1 MIRRYIRRFF
11 IVSLISLWS
20 FFVFSYTTLV
30 ALDTAV
36 TLVSSTEDVHT
47 SHGLPFEVDITLDTP
62 HAVAGFQLR
71 LLYDANLFELISLD
85 FDQRQFP
92 GLIYNIETPG
102 VISVA
107 FSQTNHTITGF
118 NSLFQLSFMVKSFIP
133 YGQYDVISLDQTFT
147 NEIVMMGSNSQ
158 ITAIPAV
165 SYVFMSVNVSMFGDL
180 NMDGKV
186 TIQDA
191 LMIQLHLAGKALLSN
206 GLIKLADINRDG
218 QITLMDVAILQLY
231 IVGKIDVIGPD
242 VTGDIPLAFFE
253 KANGV
258 YDFTELNYT
267 EIAKILAAAEN
278 YLLDNVYA
286 GVPLF
291 TPASRM
297 MFSSRVELFS
307 PSYNGVMGF
316 GIPFSKL
323 NADDSNVVMS
333 GTTYGNANEFTL
345 RTAYASDP
353 ETLNSWTNDNSY
365 TDEFIEQF
373 NGTLYDYFFDD
384 TKTGFKIQ
392 PSLAESD
399 PIPVNP
405 TVINGQTYAKVWQIP
420 VKNNLIW
427 TYHPNTVLSGLSS
440 GHEVLNA
447 EDFLWTYRYALQQQ
461 WFRART
467 GGSDFVSNHVKGAA
481 EFLAGSIGINDV
493 GLSLASGKQ
502 NTLEIEYTQDKSLFD
517 VKYQFAS
524 PTLSPVNQQLLQ
536 KLTPQVYATSPETT
550 PASGVY
556 YLDSWTFGETLSYK
570 KNPNH
575 PLKEMYHY
583 TGIQYKYMAGVEVI
597 FQALLDGK
605 IDVSSV
611 PVGRTLEYASDSR
624 VKTIP
629 SNTTYRLVING
640 FGTEERRDA
649 YIEAH
654 PDVPINPNFIPEP
667 ILMYKEMRQAL
678 YYGFDRYEAAINQA
692 KIYLPTYTLF
702 SSNYFI
708 DVVHG
713 ISIRT
718 LPAGADILTKY
729 GYDQYGFVPD
739 IAESLFEQAVNKAI
753 SEGYYEPGNASNYT
767 VIELDLTYSSNG
779 NQAVQTM
786 IQQLKSQYENRLV
799 DRNNYVRLQINL
811 IDVAFPSSY
820 YDFMQKANTDLGIGA
835 LSGSVPNPEQGFLSY
850 FTDDNRSGF
859 TLDFGIDT
867 TTANIPLA
875 YRNASGQMV
884 YELWS
889 YNAIVS
895 ALSGKV
901 YVKDGM
907 EQTIWSSPENLITAD
922 LSVHNLVLDTVT
934 EDTLGI
940 ATLLIGDLNTLAIE
954 LKVDSIDSY
963 VVTTA
968 SGQDFLYILKKT
980 ASSYQLYHKMSLLKT
995 AREAILI
1002 DNDTYN
1008 LTSVSEQPLTL
1019 QEINAIPY
1027 IFTTYDEGFSSMDD
1041 IWSEAKVPSGIT
1053 AYVYSTRFNNAPM
1066 DAYVVIKIGDYYIGW
1081 YWL

>member
-36 TLVSSTEDVHT
+36 TLVSSTENVHT
-47 SHGLPFEVDITLDTP
+47 SHGLPFEIDVTLDTP
-62 HAVAGFQLR
+62 RPVAGFQMR
-71 LLYDANLFELISLD
+71 LLYDANLFELINLD

-107 FSQTNHTITGF
+107 FSQTVHTITGF

-165 SYVFMSVNVSMFGDL
+165 SYVFNDVHVGVFGDL

-191 LMIQLHLAGKALLSN
+191 LMIQLHLAGKTLLLDT
-206 GLIKLADINRDG
+206 LIELADINRDG
-218 QITLMDVAILQLY
+218 QISLMDVAILQLY
-231 IVGKIDVIGPD
+231 IVGKIDVIGPNM
-242 VTGDIPLAFFE
+242 TGDIPIEFFQ
-253 KANGV
+253 KANGI
-258 YDFTELNYT
+258 YDFSELNYT
-267 EIAKILAAAEN
+267 EIAKIYAAAEN
-278 YLLDNVYA
+278 YLLENVYA

-291 TPASRM
+291 TGATRT

-307 PSYNGVMGF
+307 PSYNGVLGF
-316 GIPFSKL
+316 GLPFSKL
-323 NADDSNVVMS
+323 NADDSNVIMS
-333 GTTYGNANEFTL
+333 GNTYGNANEFTL
-345 RTAYASDP
+345 RIAYAQDP
-353 ETLNSWTNDNSY
+353 ETLNSWTNDISSI
-365 TDEFIEQF
+365 DQLIEQF

-384 TKTGFKIQ
+384 TKTGFNIQ

-420 VKNNLIW
+420 VKNNLTW
-427 TYHPNTVLSGLSS
+427 KYHPNTDLSGLTS

-467 GGSDFVSNHVKGAA
+467 GGSDFVTNQIKGAA

-493 GLSLASGKQ
+493 GLRLASGKQ

-536 KLTPQVYATSPETT
+536 KLTPQVYASSPETT
-550 PASGVY
+550 PSSGVY
-556 YLDSWTFGETLSYK
+556 YLDSWIIGETLSYK

-583 TGIQYKYMAGVEVI
+583 TGIQYKYMTGVELI

-605 IDVSSV
+605 IDVSSI

-629 SNTTYRLVING
+629 SATIYRLVING
-640 FGTEERRDA
+640 FGTEQRRDE
-649 YIEAH
+649 YIESH

-678 YYGFDRYEAAINQA
+678 YYGFDRYDAAVNQA
-692 KIYLPTYTLF
+692 KIYLPAYTLL
-702 SSNYFI
+702 SSTYLI
-708 DVVHG
+708 DIAHG

-718 LPAGADILTKY
+718 LPAGADILIKY
-729 GYDQYGFVPD
+729 GYDNDGFVPNK
-739 IAESLFEQAVNKAI
+739 AVSLFEQAVNQAI
-753 SEGYYEPGNASNYT
+753 AEGYYEPGNASDYT

-779 NQAVQTM
+779 IQALQTM
-786 IQQLKSQYENRLV
+786 AQQLKLQYESRLV
-799 DRNNYVRLQINL
+799 DHNNHVRLQINL
-811 IDVAFPSSY
+811 LDVAFPSSY
-820 YDFMQKANTDLGIGA
+820 YDYMQKANTDLGIAGI
-835 LSGSVPNPEQGFLSY
+835 SGTIPRPEQGFLSY
-850 FTDDNRSGF
+850 YTDDNRSGF
-859 TLDFGIDT
+859 TLDYGIDT

-895 ALSGKV
+895 ALNGKV
-901 YVKDGM
+901 FVKDGI
-907 EQTIWSSPENLITAD
+907 EQTIWSSPENLITAQ
-922 LSVHNLVLDTVT
+922 LSLNDDVLATMT

-940 ATLLIGDLNTLAIE
+940 ATLLIGDLNALAIE
-954 LKVDSIDSY
+954 LNVDSIESY

-968 SGQDFLYILKKT
+968 SGQDLLYILKQT
-980 ASSYQLYHKMSLLKT
+980 PSGYRLYHKISLVKT
-995 AREAILI
+995 AREAII
-1002 DNDTYN
+1002 VDNGFYN

-1027 IFTTYDEGFSSMDD
+1027 IFTTYDGGFTSMNE
-1041 IWSEAKVPSGIT
+1041 IWTEAKVPAGMT
-1053 AYVYSTRFNNAPM
+1053 AFVYSTKFNNAPM
-1066 DAYVVIKIGDYYIGW
+1066 DAYVVLKIGDYYIGW

>member
-1 MIRRYIRRFF
+1 MLRRYIRRFF

-20 FFVFSYTTLV
+20 IFIFGYTSLV
-30 ALDTAV
+30 ALDTPV
-36 TLVSSTEDVHT
+36 TLVSSTDDIYT
-47 SHGLPFEVDITLDTP
+47 SHGLPFEVDVTIDTP
-62 HAVAGFQLR
+62 HVVAGYQMR
-71 LLYDANLFELISLD
+71 LLYDANLFDLD
-85 FDQRQFP
+85 VFSFDDDQFQ
-92 GLIYNIETPG
+92 GLNFNIETPG
-102 VISVA
+102 IISVA
-107 FSQTNHTITGF
+107 FSQTTRTFTGL
-118 NSLFQLSFMVKSFIP
+118 NILFKLSFKVKSFIP
-133 YGQYDVISLDQTFT
+133 YGHYVVLSVDQTFT
-147 NEIVMMGSNSQ
+147 NEFVTLGPGSQ
-158 ITAIPAV
+158 ISTIPHV
-165 SYVFMSVNVSMFGDL
+165 SYVFNDVHVGVFGDL

-242 VTGDIPLAFFE
+242 MTGDIPLAFFE

-323 NADDSNVVMS
+323 TADDSNVVMS

-427 TYHPNTVLSGLSS
+427 TYHPNTVLSGLSG

-493 GLSLASGKQ
+493 GLRLASGKQ

-550 PASGVY
+550 PSSGVY

-583 TGIQYKYMAGVEVI
+583 TGIQYKYMTSVEVI

-629 SNTTYRLVING
+629 SATTYRLVVNG

-678 YYGFDRYEAAINQA
+678 YYGFDRYEAAVNQA

-702 SSNYFI
+702 SSNHFI

-718 LPAGADILTKY
+718 LPAGAEILTKF

-739 IAESLFEQAVNKAI
+739 KAESLFEQAVNKAI

-779 NQAVQTM
+779 IQALQTM
-786 IQQLKSQYENRLV
+786 AQQIKSQYESRLV
-799 DRNNYVRLQINL
+799 DSNNYVRLQINL
-811 IDVAFPSSY
+811 LDVAFPSSY

-835 LSGSVPNPEQGFLSY
+835 ISGSIPNPEQGFLSY
-850 FTDDNRSGF
+850 FNDDNRSGF
-859 TLDFGIDT
+859 TLDYGIDT

-895 ALSGKV
+895 ALNGKV
-901 YVKDGM
+901 FVKDGI
-907 EQTIWSSPENLITAD
+907 EQTIWSSPENLITAQ
-922 LSVHNLVLDTVT
+922 LSLNDDVLATIS

-940 ATLLIGDLNTLAIE
+940 ATLLIGDLNALAIE
-954 LKVDSIDSY
+954 LNVDSIESY

-968 SGQDFLYILKKT
+968 SGQDILYILKQT
-980 ASSYQLYHKMSLLKT
+980 PSGYRLYHKISLVKT
-995 AREAILI
+995 AREAII
-1002 DNDTYN
+1002 VDNGFYN

-1027 IFTTYDEGFSSMDD
+1027 IFTTYDGGFTSMNE
-1041 IWSEAKVPSGIT
+1041 IWTEAKVPAGMT
-1053 AYVYSTRFNNAPM
+1053 AFVYSTKFNNAPM
-1066 DAYVVIKIGDYYIGW
+1066 DAYVVLKIGDYYIGW